1 MFVSYEAKTIEEIN
15 FKTDLRGCLKMT
27 FLSFLKEIFDDE
39 TALQGIDF
47 VKNMFRELA
56 NENRLYIKNKMT
68 HLLEMMA

>member
-1 MFVSYEAKTIEEIN
+1 MMRLLYK
-15 FKTDLRGCLKMT
+15 
-27 FLSFLKEIFDDE
+27 
-39 TALQGIDF
+39 GIDF